1 MASYLNWT
9 DDQRE
14 QAGISRPGGSSS
26 SSYKLPL
33 SPFQRTPSTP
43 SLNTEFMDAPTT
55 VSAKEKESL
64 AELWAGFLERSALEE
79 AVAGAG
85 GARKDSSSSV
95 ATGGTAK

>member
-9 DDQRE
+9 DEQRE

-43 SLNTEFMDAPTT
+43 SLNTEYMDTPTPS
-55 VSAKEKESL
+55 SAKEKESL

-79 AVAGAG
+79 AAVG
-85 GARKDSSSSV
+85 GGVRKDSSSSV